1 MGWIGF
7 WSEEDLINV
16 IWREFGTRCW
26 SKQELIDIIQREL
39 YSKSNLE
46 KMVIEI
52 EREIYI
58 PPVVSQ
64 DEIRKLIEKML
75 TEHHSMADKES
86 KIMLDK
92 ADLQKIRQE
101 VILSLKQEIYEEI
114 SRAQV
119 DLGNKFEGRI
129 HNLEDEVTNLPKYTP
144 VAPSPVDF
152 TLFQNAIMQIQAKQK
167 RLGLRLTKIEAK
179 LNAPQP
185 TAVPV
190 GGSNT
195 LQEQRLF
202 ELEKQNASQVRELTT
217 LKRQLESLQ
226 KQIEKLINSGVVPPS
241 TQSALPVAPFQIVK
255 PIQPV
260 QPVKP
265 KIKPWIKFFSLPK
278 PTKLMAFFH
287 GDGLAVKTKL
297 GQSIQGM
304 DELITYLTQSK
315 IVEPA
320 RLFELEK
327 QNASQVRELTT
338 LKRQLESLQKQIE
351 KLINSGVVP
360 PSTQSALPVAPFQI
374 VKPIQPVQPVKPK
387 IKPWIKF
394 FSLPKPTKLM
404 AFFHGDGLAV
414 KTKLGQSIQGMD
426 ELITYLTQSKIVEPA
441 RASFMKNLSWCM
453 EALEKLYEKFDFDS
467 YEAEELSE
475 KITDKFFKIITDNL
489 LDNVML
495 AIYRGGK
502 NAVGY
507 QDFLQNVNRYL
518 SKHGIYTE
526 NIEPGIVINRD
537 MVSNI
542 EPPITKY
549 TSVATDDGKV
559 DEVELLPYFMSY
571 EDDDGKLDTVR
582 KRGRIVLLKYGA

>member
-86 KIMLDK
+86 KIILDK

-144 VAPSPVDF
+144 VAPSPVDL
-152 TLFQNAIMQIQAKQK
+152 TLFQNAIMQIQAEQK

-195 LQEQRLF
+195 LQEQ
-202 ELEKQNASQVRELTT
+202 
-217 LKRQLESLQ
+217 
-226 KQIEKLINSGVVPPS
+226 
-241 TQSALPVAPFQIVK
+241 
-255 PIQPV
+255 
-260 QPVKP
+260 
-265 KIKPWIKFFSLPK
+265 
-278 PTKLMAFFH
+278 
-287 GDGLAVKTKL
+287 
-297 GQSIQGM
+297 
-304 DELITYLTQSK
+304 
-315 IVEPA
+315 

>member
-7 WSEEDLINV
+7 WS
-16 IWREFGTRCW
+16 
-26 SKQELIDIIQREL
+26 KQKLIDIIQREL

-64 DEIRKLIEKML
+64 DEIRKLVEKML
-75 TEHHSMADKES
+75 TEHHSMAGREKNFTLN
-86 KIMLDK
+86 KT
-92 ADLQKIRQE
+92 DLQKISQE
-101 VILSLKQEIYEEI
+101 VILSLKQEIYEEL

-119 DLGNKFEGRI
+119 DLGKKFERRI
-129 HNLEDEVTNLPKYTP
+129 QNLEDKVTNLPKYTP

-152 TLFQNAIMQIQAKQK
+152 TPFQNAITQIQAEQK
-167 RLGLRLTKIEAK
+167 LLGLRLTKIEAK
-179 LNAPQP
+179 INAPQP

-190 GGSNT
+190 GVRNT

-202 ELEKQNASQVRELTT
+202 ELEKQNASQVRELAA

-226 KQIEKLINSGVVPPS
+226 KQIEKLINSGVVTSP
-241 TQSALPVAPFQIVK
+241 TQPVVPFA
-255 PIQPV
+255 PV

-297 GQSIQGM
+297 GQSIQEM
-304 DELITYLTQSK
+304 DGLIIYLTQSK

-320 RLFELEK
+320 R
-327 QNASQVRELTT
+327 T
-338 LKRQLESLQKQIE
+338 
-351 KLINSGVVP
+351 
-360 PSTQSALPVAPFQI
+360 
-374 VKPIQPVQPVKPK
+374 
-387 IKPWIKF
+387 
-394 FSLPKPTKLM
+394 
-404 AFFHGDGLAV
+404 
-414 KTKLGQSIQGMD
+414 
-426 ELITYLTQSKIVEPA
+426 
-441 RASFMKNLSWCM
+441 SFMKNLNWCM
-453 EALEKLYEKFDFDS
+453 EALEKLYKKFDFDS
-467 YEAEELSE
+467 CEAEELSE

-489 LDNVML
+489 LDNVMV